1 MSNQECDKSAPSSP
15 PSRAKRVMAD
25 KSPATG
31 SPEPNGAAPHG
42 AAPKTTAP
50 NPRSPFPW
58 GALAPR
64 GAERA
69 DATAAIF
76 EAQKLA
82 FAPVAFAVAKA
93 MRDLGVLT
101 AIQSGGRIGRSVSEI
116 VAATSIDEAAIKMM
130 VEASLSFGLV
140 QPTARGY
147 AITKIGF
154 YILNDP
160 MTRANMDFVHD
171 VCFMG
176 MFHFQEAVKT
186 ATPAGLKA
194 LGSFST
200 IYEGLA
206 KLEPKVLD
214 SWLTFDH
221 FYSDL
226 AFPEALP
233 LVFDPPPRRL
243 LDVGGNTGKF
253 ALTCC
258 RHDPNV
264 EITIVDHPGQ
274 IDIARRNA
282 EAQGY
287 GERVHGHPIDVLDDS
302 QRLPEGYDVIWMSQF
317 LVCFSEREIVS
328 VLRRAREAMSAT
340 TRLYVL
346 DTFWD
351 QQDNEVATY
360 CLHGMSPYFTC
371 LANGNSRVYS
381 DADFMAC
388 AHEAGLELAARHDN
402 LGLAHSLLRLT
413 PRV

>member
-1 MSNQECDKSAPSSP
+1 VKRHDLATARATDECDMSP
-15 PSRAKRVMAD
+15 ATSESGTTRVMAD
-25 KSPATG
+25 KPSAMGGT
-31 SPEPNGAAPHG
+31 SASE
-42 AAPKTTAP
+42 
-50 NPRSPFPW
+50 
-58 GALAPR
+58 PR
-64 GAERA
+64 GSERA
-69 DATAAIF
+69 DATAAVF

-93 MRDLGVLT
+93 VRDLGVLAT
-101 AIQSGGRIGRSVSEI
+101 VQSGGRLGRSVSEI
-116 VAATSIDEAAIKMM
+116 VAATDIDEAGIKMM
-130 VEASLSFGLV
+130 IEASLSFGLV
-140 QPTARGY
+140 QPSPRGY
-147 AITKIGF
+147 AITKVGF

-160 MTRANMDFVHD
+160 MTRANMDFIHD
-171 VCFMG
+171 VCFQG

-200 IYEGLA
+200 IYEGLS
-206 KLEPKVLD
+206 KLEPQVLD

-221 FYSDL
+221 YYSDL

-233 LVFDPPPRRL
+233 FVFDPPPARL

-258 RHDPNV
+258 RHDPAV
-264 EITIVDHPGQ
+264 KITIVDHPGQ

-287 GERVHGHPIDVLDDS
+287 GDRVSGHPIDVLDDS
-302 QRLPEGYDVIWMSQF
+302 ERFPKGYDVIWMSQF

-328 VLRRAREAMSAT
+328 VLRRAREAMGPT
-340 TRLYVL
+340 TRLFVL

-351 QQDNEVATY
+351 RQENEVATY
-360 CLHGMSPYFTC
+360 CLHGLSPYFTC

-388 AHEAGLELAARHDN
+388 AHEAGLTLAERHDG
-402 LGLAHSLLRLT
+402 LGLAHSLLRLAAG
-413 PRV
+413 